1 MLWFLCLREKVYRYG
16 KFDRKILRLIT
27 NGIYYSDFY
36 EFLIMFQTRCKILL
50 SNLSQESIYI
60 HLKQKGSN
68 RDYFSM
74 IDVIN
79 PKKRK
84 QEMSEVIYFK
94 KSLINGFLISFDF

>member
-1 MLWFLCLREKVYRYG
+1 
-16 KFDRKILRLIT
+16 
-27 NGIYYSDFY
+27 
-36 EFLIMFQTRCKILL
+36 MFQSGCKILL

-84 QEMSEVIYFK
+84 QEMSEVIYLK
-94 KSLINGFLISFDF
+94 KASLMGF

>member
-1 MLWFLCLREKVYRYG
+1 MENSTA
-16 KFDRKILRLIT
+16 KFYHPDLV
-27 NGIYYSDFY
+27 Y
-36 EFLIMFQTRCKILL
+36 EFLIMFQSGCKILL

-79 PKKRK
+79 PKKCNK
-84 QEMSEVIYFK
+84 EISEVIFFK
-94 KSLINGFLISFDF
+94 KNVINGF

>member
-1 MLWFLCLREKVYRYG
+1 
-16 KFDRKILRLIT
+16 
-27 NGIYYSDFY
+27 
-36 EFLIMFQTRCKILL
+36 MFQSGCKILL

-84 QEMSEVIYFK
+84 QEMSEVIYLK
-94 KSLINGFLISFDF
+94 KASLMGFW

>member
-1 MLWFLCLREKVYRYG
+1 MA
-16 KFDRKILRLIT
+16 
-27 NGIYYSDFY
+27 FY
-36 EFLIMFQTRCKILL
+36 HPDLLYEILIMFQSGCKILL
-50 SNLSQESIYI
+50 SNLSQENNYI

-84 QEMSEVIYFK
+84 QEMSEVIYLK
-94 KSLINGFLISFDF
+94 KASLMGF